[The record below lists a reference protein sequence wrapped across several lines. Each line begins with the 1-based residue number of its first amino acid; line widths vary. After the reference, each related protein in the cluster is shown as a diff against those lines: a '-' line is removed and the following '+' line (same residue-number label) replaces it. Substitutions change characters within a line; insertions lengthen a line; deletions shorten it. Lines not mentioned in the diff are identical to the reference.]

1 MTFSTWFAIFSPNFC
16 QVLIKYCIHDS
27 NLAFEIM
34 WCNIVTLKRWIFFYA
49 LDMQKINLG
58 ANMNY
63 WSMANFS
70 KFRKDVKLEMLVI
83 FWYGAIENWIYED

>member
-1 MTFSTWFAIFSPNFC
+1 MDIFYP
-16 QVLIKYCIHDS
+16 
-27 NLAFEIM
+27 
-34 WCNIVTLKRWIFFYA
+34 

-83 FWYGAIENWIYED
+83 F